1 MASDNRNGSP
11 RDKRPANNN
20 NNPQEP
26 RNSGG
31 NFLGRSWFWLVLAV
45 LVLFG
50 SRFLFSRPT
59 DTSNMIGLN
68 EVARHVENG
77 DVNRL
82 PYRATSLRY
91 NSKTVIRITTRD
103 AAARRMAKVSWRRLT
118 HWALAMNGWQNCRLL
133 WKIPPTIMQSSVG

>member
-1 MASDNRNGSP
+1 MASDNRNSSP
-11 RDKRPANNN
+11 KRPAGNN

-68 EVARHVENG
+68 EVANYVQNNQVSSITVQGDIITLELTGTGSNSEEKRSRKENDESLLDTLKALG
-77 DVNRL
+77 VSEDRL
-82 PYRATSLRY
+82 
-91 NSKTVIRITTRD
+91 
-103 AAARRMAKVSWRRLT
+103 RL
-118 HWALAMNGWQNCRLL
+118 CRLW
-133 WKIPPTIMQSSVG
+133 WKTRPITMRFLIG

>member
-77 DVNRL
+77 DVQQITVQGDIITLQLKNGDTDNNERRSRNQDGQSVMDKINALSGREVRL
-82 PYRATSLRY
+82 AELL
-91 NSKTVIRITTRD
+91 I
-103 AAARRMAKVSWRRLT
+103 
-118 HWALAMNGWQNCRLL
+118 LA
-133 WKIPPTIMQSSVG
+133 

>member
-11 RDKRPANNN
+11 RDKRPAGN
-20 NNPQEP
+20 NNPQDP

-59 DTSNMIGLN
+59 DTNNMIGLN
-68 EVARHVENG
+68 EVAAYVQNG
-77 DVNRL
+77 QVQ
-82 PYRATSLRY
+82 
-91 NSKTVIRITTRD
+91 RITVQGDIITLELHNSDDEKRSRKEND
-103 AAARRMAKVSWRRLT
+103 ES
-118 HWALAMNGWQNCRLL
+118 LL
-133 WKIPPTIMQSSVG
+133 QTL